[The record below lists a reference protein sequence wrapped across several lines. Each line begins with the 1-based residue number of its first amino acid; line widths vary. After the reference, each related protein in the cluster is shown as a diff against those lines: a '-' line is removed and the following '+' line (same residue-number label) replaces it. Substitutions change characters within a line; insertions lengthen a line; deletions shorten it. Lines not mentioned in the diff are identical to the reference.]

1 MTDHIS
7 VERNGG
13 ILHIRMNRP
22 EKKNALTRAMYATM
36 ADALTAA
43 EDDLSV
49 GVVLF
54 SGSGGNFTAGNDLKD
69 FRELPPNQGEEPSV
83 FRFMK
88 ALARA
93 DVPIMA
99 AVDGVAIGIGVTM
112 LLHCDLV
119 FCGEITRFQMPFVDL
134 GLVPEAGSTYLLPKL
149 MGHSQAA
156 ELILMAKPF
165 DALRAKDLGLVN
177 RICPAAILVETA
189 LSTAGVMAAKPPRTL
204 RLAKSML
211 KQDRETV
218 LARIDSEG
226 QIFAECLRSPECAE
240 ALTAFA
246 EKRKPDFSKCHT
258 K

>member
-7 VERNGG
+7 VEQDGA

-36 ADALTAA
+36 ADALSAA
-43 EDDLSV
+43 EDDLSI

-69 FRELPPNQGEEPSV
+69 FMEAPPQDEEPPV

-88 ALARA
+88 ALAGA
-93 DVPIMA
+93 NVPVMA

-149 MGHSQAA
+149 MGHAQAA
-156 ELILMAKPF
+156 ELILLAKPF
-165 DALRAKDLGLVN
+165 DGLRAKDLGLVN

-189 LSTAGVMAAKPPRTL
+189 LSTARVMAAKPPRTL

-211 KQDRETV
+211 KQDRDTV

-226 QIFAECLRSPECAE
+226 QTFAKCLGSPECAE
-240 ALTAFA
+240 ALAAFM
-246 EKRKPDFSKCHT
+246 EKRKPDFSKC
-258 K
+258 